1 VEETEVEGGNVTPC
15 MVVAL
20 EALIVVV
27 VRGLNMTVGWCFR
40 GGLNVAI
47 VRFMVEVGVA
57 C

>member
-1 VEETEVEGGNVTPC
+1 MEETEVEGGNVTPC